1 MEPPAEAVS
10 VGADVVMV
18 PSDKDSMPPPS
29 VGDLDVVM
37 SSAPEPSPTMGAPEP
52 SSAAGA
58 ASVGEAM
65 GLAVC
70 LYVDF
75 PGIGIIDLGAPE
87 LLSNDWEMLE
97 VETERMFT
105 EPSILETIASVVSA
119 LCQYEGAGGSAPPAA
134 SEAAEAVPKESATSA
149 ESAAVVP
156 APPPTKEGQKA
167 SLPQP
172 AEAAASASTATA
184 AGAAVGV
191 VGEVGPSSPRP
202 IVDEVLML
210 GEPAVAPHEH
220 VASKSMTRVAS
231 PEILEAEEDTSA
243 ALLQGAAN
251 GEAQTLELAC
261 AHGRPP
267 SRLATTPRTMR
278 RWRRATL

>member
-1 MEPPAEAVS
+1 
-10 VGADVVMV
+10 
-18 PSDKDSMPPPS
+18 
-29 VGDLDVVM
+29 
-37 SSAPEPSPTMGAPEP
+37 
-52 SSAAGA
+52 
-58 ASVGEAM
+58 M

-70 LYVDF
+70 RYVDF

-87 LLSNDWEMLE
+87 LLSNDREMLE
-97 VETERMFT
+97 VATERMFA

-134 SEAAEAVPKESATSA
+134 SEATEAVPKKYATNV

-156 APPPTKEGQKA
+156 ASPPTKEGQKA

-172 AEAAASASTATA
+172 AEAAASAAAATA
-184 AGAAVGV
+184 ADAAVGV
-191 VGEVGPSSPRP
+191 VGEAGPSSPRP

-220 VASKSMTRVAS
+220 VAS
-231 PEILEAEEDTSA
+231 PEIQEAEEDTSA